1 MEMNVRKETRR
12 NQTHVLPHYLSARN
26 PNSPRA
32 TGLLCSFSYSQ
43 LTIYKRIYCLSVVT
57 EKNHKVSIFFLFYLI
72 FPLCQLSKKI
82 KSFRKKIP
90 SS

>member
-57 EKNHKVSIFFLFYLI
+57 EKNHKVSSFLFIFFYFI
-72 FPLCQLSKKI
+72 
-82 KSFRKKIP
+82 
-90 SS
+90 